1 MLLLQALSAT
11 YSGAS
16 HGQCALARRR
26 SSSPPGV
33 PPRVCMLD
41 GETPVDSA
49 ALSEDSDLWAE
60 FAVAPQDIPTSA
72 VIDDALAADA
82 ETGDGTNGDLTNLP
96 MPDGGWD
103 DETDADWDEPS
114 AEEGD
119 MVVDSVAKYLPLLM
133 QKKYGDDWQLLLEDA
148 NLDAA
153 SLGLDAE
160 AGADAAPSYVDEVA
174 VEEEEDEQLSAG
186 LATEEELQ
194 ALVAKQK
201 EDDAGDDEYAEYDG
215 SDAPAEVVNDY
226 SHLVGATVEELQTV
240 SPQMADFVAS
250 VRDGE
255 IELPEPFPRSEWSHI
270 FLTALGTD
278 ARFSELQS
286 TW

>member
-1 MLLLQALSAT
+1 
-11 YSGAS
+11 
-16 HGQCALARRR
+16 
-26 SSSPPGV
+26 
-33 PPRVCMLD
+33 MLD